1 MAHEIEFVDGIAQM
15 AYAGSVPWHG
25 LGTQVPA
32 DLTPDQMLEAAGLN
46 WEVQKYPTFAIL
58 DDNDPDSVIET
69 GQSALIRTKDKKML
83 DVVSDD
89 WNPVQNAEAFEF
101 FNEFVMAGDME
112 MHTAGSLKDGQI
124 VWGLA
129 KVKESFELFKGDQID
144 SYLLFSNFHKYGFS
158 TDVRFT
164 PIRVVCNNTLTLS
177 LSSSVER
184 MVKISHRKQFN
195 PANVKD
201 MLGIATDKLQKYKE
215 MAQFLG
221 SKRYTADS
229 LIEYYNKVFP
239 VLSQKEKARKEIS
252 KNAKIALDIIEQQP
266 GSEFA
271 NGSWWQAFNGV
282 TFMTDHI
289 IGRSNDNRLTSAWFG
304 ANKALKNKALELA
317 VEYAEAA

>member
-1 MAHEIEFVDGIAQM
+1 MAHEIEFVDGVAQM
-15 AYAGSVPWHG
+15 AYVGAVPWHG
-25 LGTQVPA
+25 LGVQVPA

-46 WEVQKYPTFAIL
+46 WQVQKYPTFAIL

-69 GQSALIRTKDKKML
+69 GQSALVRSKDNKLL
-83 DVVSDD
+83 DVVSND
-89 WNPVQNAEAFEF
+89 WNPVQNTEAFDF

-129 KVKESFELFKGDQID
+129 KIKESFELFKGDQID

-177 LSSSVER
+177 LNSKVER
-184 MVKISHRKQFN
+184 MVKISHRKQFV
-195 PANVKD
+195 ASDVKD

-221 SKRYTADS
+221 SKKAKTES
-229 LIEYYNKVFP
+229 IVEYFERIFP
-239 VLSQKEKARKEIS
+239 LNSKSPEEGKRS
-252 KNAKIALDIIEQQP
+252 KNADIALGIINTQP
-266 GSEFA
+266 GHEYA
-271 NGSWWQAFNGV
+271 EGSWWQPFNAV

-289 IGRSNDNRLTSAWFG
+289 IGRSNDARIQSAWYG
-304 ANKALKNKALELA
+304 YNKGLKTRALELA
-317 VEYAEAA
+317 VEMAEAA

>member
-1 MAHEIEFVDGIAQM
+1 MAHMIEIIDGVAQI
-15 AYAGSVPWHG
+15 AYAGEKPWHG
-25 LGTQVPA
+25 LGKEVPS
-32 DLTPDQMLEAAGLN
+32 DLSPEQMMEAAGLDWDVN
-46 WEVQKYPTFAIL
+46 LVPAYSEIAGKKVSI
-58 DDNDPDSVIET
+58 
-69 GQSALIRTKDKKML
+69 GHSALVRSSDNKVL
-83 DVVSDD
+83 DVVTDD
-89 WNPVQNAEAFEF
+89 WKPCQNKDAFEF
-101 FNEFVMAGDME
+101 FTDFVAHGDME
-112 MHTAGSLKDGQI
+112 MNTAGSLRDGRV
-124 VWGLA
+124 VWALA
-129 KVKESFELFKGDQID
+129 KVKESFSLFKGDQVD
-144 SYLLFSNFHKYGFS
+144 GYLLFTNPHLYGQS
-158 TDVRFT
+158 IDVRFT

-177 LSSSVER
+177 LNTKSNKMAKV
-184 MVKISHRKQFN
+184 SHRVEFDGDE
-195 PANVKD
+195 VKE
-201 MLGIATDKLQKYKE
+201 MLGIAKDKLTKYKD

-271 NGSWWQAFNGV
+271 KGSWWQAFNGV

>member
-1 MAHEIEFVDGIAQM
+1 MAHMIEEIDGVAQM
-15 AYAGSVPWHG
+15 AYAGDVPWHG
-25 LGTQVPA
+25 LGTKVPA
-32 DLTPDQMLEAAGLN
+32 DLTPEQMLEAAGLN
-46 WEVQKYPTFAIL
+46 WTVQKYPTFAIL
-58 DDNDPDSVIET
+58 DENDPDSVIET
-69 GQSALIRTKDKKML
+69 GQSALVRSKDKKML

-89 WNPVQNAEAFEF
+89 WNPVQNAEAFDF

-112 MHTAGSLKDGQI
+112 MNTAGSLKDGQI

-177 LSSSVER
+177 LNSRVER
-184 MVKISHRKQFN
+184 MVKISHRKQFV
-195 PANVKD
+195 AADVKD

-221 SKRYTADS
+221 SKKAKTES
-229 LIEYYNKVFP
+229 IIEYFERIFP
-239 VLSQKEKARKEIS
+239 LNSKNPEDGKRS
-252 KNAKIALDIIEQQP
+252 KNADIALSVIDTQP
-266 GSEFA
+266 GAEYA
-271 NGSWWQAFNGV
+271 QGSWWQPFNAV

-289 IGRSNDNRLTSAWFG
+289 IGRSADSRIQSAWYG
-304 ANKALKNKALELA
+304 YNKGLKTKALELA
-317 VEYAEAA
+317 VEMAEAA